1 MAKLSRDILYAG
13 VLGTAIG
20 DALGVPVEFM
30 ERETLKKNPVTDMI
44 GYGTGNVPAGTWSDD
59 TSMMLAIVD
68 GLNKAGYN
76 FDGGTVNKS
85 HKACEIIACNFVDWF
100 VSGEFAVDHNRFDC
114 GNTCGRAIHKMLQGY
129 NIDDCGVTDEDAQGN
144 GSLMRI
150 FPAVFCEDDCTL
162 RISRMTHN
170 NDMCDSATMMFKHIM
185 LEIINS
191 ADKRMSKQDII
202 TKALDSV
209 SEKYMINL
217 FGEHSAEIAKIPEEE
232 IGSSGYVVDT
242 LKASIWC
249 FVTTDS
255 YSECVLKAVNLGK
268 DTDTTAAV
276 AGCLAAVYY
285 GVNSIPEKWIN
296 MLNDIDLIERLCYNK
311 K

>member
-1 MAKLSRDILYAG
+1 MAKFSRDTLYAG

-20 DALGVPVEFM
+20 DALGVPAEFRN
-30 ERETLKKNPVTDMI
+30 REALRKNPVTDMI

-59 TSMMLAIVD
+59 TSMMLATVD

-85 HKACEIIACNFVDWF
+85 HKACEIIACNFIDWF
-100 VSGEFAVDHNRFDC
+100 VSGEFAVGHNRVD
-114 GNTCGRAIHKMLQGY
+114 CGRAIHKMLQGY

-144 GSLMRI
+144 GSLIRI
-150 FPAVFCEDDCTL
+150 FPAVFCDDDCTL

-191 ADKRMSKQDII
+191 KDKRMSKQDII
-202 TKALDSV
+202 TKALDSL

-217 FGEHSAEIAKIPEEE
+217 FDEHNTEITKVSEKD
-232 IGSSGYVVDT
+232 IGSSGYVIDT
-242 LKASIWC
+242 LKA
-249 FVTTDS
+249 
-255 YSECVLKAVNLGK
+255 
-268 DTDTTAAV
+268 
-276 AGCLAAVYY
+276 
-285 GVNSIPEKWIN
+285 
-296 MLNDIDLIERLCYNK
+296 
-311 K
+311 